1 MKKIIIDKIK
11 VNIKFPAN
19 PESSVKAIGIVTL
32 GPIKIKGFKIL
43 GSDYINRHGDALWI
57 TPPAN
62 RGSDGR
68 FYDAVYTE
76 DKNLWNEIED
86 EIYKEYKR
94 RRGKRNSNIPIIE
107 EDGKRN

>member
-1 MKKIIIDKIK
+1 MKKITIDKIK

-19 PESSVKAIGIVTL
+19 PESSVKAVAIVTL
-32 GPIKIKGFKIL
+32 GPIKIKGFKIQE
-43 GSDYINRHGDALWI
+43 SDYINRHSDALWI

-68 FYDAVYTE
+68 FYDAIYIK

-94 RRGKRNSNIPIIE
+94 RKEQRDSKIPVIE
-107 EDGKRN
+107 EGNE